1 MLTLNPAQS
10 RHLDLIRGVAAQLVL
25 LQHTFGY
32 FPPHP
37 ALADFR
43 WGALGVLAFFL
54 LSGFLITGTIHAR
67 VAAGR
72 FSLTEFSAS
81 RFSRIFTPYVPAIL
95 LVAVL
100 DHVSSRSPKY
110 GYAAEYTF
118 GTAAA
123 NLFMLQDFP
132 LFQILRRLGV
142 PEQPWFFE
150 SFGSG
155 GPFWTVSIEW
165 WIYVTAGLGTYIVL
179 RGVSRGRTPSA
190 WLWALLL
197 AVAFEP
203 LYHFVGGPGNS
214 LTGAWLCGAAAY
226 AAYRRWIVFRQAH
239 PGHWVG
245 SLLVPAW
252 AGAVLLAVARLVFDR
267 LRIYDLVFA
276 VVLAAVLFL
285 PLAIYAGAPR
295 ARPPLLARLRLD
307 ALSFQSYSLYLTH
320 APILMLLYCFWEER
334 IQGWPGVLFVVVGC
348 NLFAILFAHLFET
361 PHKHV
366 RAVLLEWVGRLRHRR
381 WHKLAS

>member
-1 MLTLNPAQS
+1 MVLNPAQS

-25 LQHTFGY
+25 LQHAFGTV
-32 FPPHP
+32 PPHP

-100 DHVSSRSPKY
+100 DHFASRSPRY
-110 GYAAEYTF
+110 EYAAEYTV
-118 GTAAA
+118 GTAVA

-132 LFQILRRLGV
+132 LFQILRRFGV
-142 PEQPWFFE
+142 PDQPWFFK

-165 WIYVTAGLGTYIVL
+165 WIYVAAGLGTYVVL
-179 RGVSRGRTPSA
+179 RGRKPSA
-190 WLWALLL
+190 GLLALLL

-226 AAYRRWIVFRQAH
+226 AAYRRWILFRRAH
-239 PGHWVG
+239 PDHWSG
-245 SLLVPAW
+245 SLPVPAW
-252 AGAVLLAVARLVFDR
+252 ACAVLLAAARLVFNGS
-267 LRIYDLVFA
+267 RIYDPVFA
-276 VVLAAVLFL
+276 VLLAAVLFL
-285 PLAIYAGAPR
+285 PLAFYADA
-295 ARPPLLARLRLD
+295 ARRPLAGRFGFGFDKLA
-307 ALSFQSYSLYLTH
+307 FHSYSLYLTH
-320 APILMLLYCFWEER
+320 APLLILFHCLWGER
-334 IQGWPGVLFVVVGC
+334 LQGWRGLLLVVVAC
-348 NLFAILFAHLFET
+348 NLFAVTFAHLFEA
-361 PHKHV
+361 PHTHV
-366 RAVLLEWVGRLRHRR
+366 RAVLLEWVDRVRHRR
-381 WHKLAS
+381 WQKLAS